1 VGGDAWWSGK
11 LQKKIGF
18 GELKVIAF
26 GYYSNPAIS
35 GITINPLLAIAVETQ
50 QSKFNIAQSNIP
62 LLIIECQFSKW

>member
-1 VGGDAWWSGK
+1 M
-11 LQKKIGF
+11 
-18 GELKVIAF
+18 KVMYF

-50 QSKFNIAQSNIP
+50 QSKFNIVQSNIP